1 MLELEKVDF
10 ELVINQLK
18 DRYIAFDSET
28 TGLNPKENRIIELG
42 AVLFENGKAVKKFN
56 TLVNAKVEVSSF
68 ISELTGINNKMLENE
83 PNEQVAYKML
93 KEFLDTAL
101 EGDIII
107 CGHNARFDMS
117 FLQETF
123 NRLNLTG
130 KIRYVDTLALS
141 RKYIKGLPNYKQGTV
156 ANYLNIKIAK
166 AHRAFDDA
174 YVCGQILSHI
184 INIEGM

>member
-10 ELVINQLK
+10 ELVKDELK
-18 DRYIAFDSET
+18 NTYIAFDSET

-56 TLVNAKVEVSSF
+56 TLVNAEVEVSSF
-68 ISELTGINNKMLENE
+68 ITELTGINNEMLENE
-83 PNEQVAYKML
+83 PKEQIAYEML
-93 KEFLDTAL
+93 KEFLNEAL
-101 EGDIII
+101 AGNIII

-123 NRLNLTG
+123 KRLNLTG

-141 RKYIKGLPNYKQGTV
+141 RKYLKGLPNYKQGTV
-156 ANYLNIKIAK
+156 ANHLNIKIAK
-166 AHRAFDDA
+166 AHRAYDDA
-174 YVCGQILSHI
+174 YVCGQILSYL
-184 INIEGM
+184 INK

>member
-10 ELVINQLK
+10 ELIKDQLK
-18 DRYIAFDSET
+18 KRYIAFDSET

-56 TLVNAKVEVSSF
+56 TLVNAKVEISSF
-68 ISELTGINNKMLENE
+68 ITELTGINNEMLKNE
-83 PNEQVAYKML
+83 PNEEVAYSML
-93 KEFLDTAL
+93 KEFFDTAL
-101 EGDIII
+101 QGDIII

-123 NRLNLTG
+123 NRLNLSG

-141 RKYIKGLPNYKQGTV
+141 RKYLKGLPNYKQGTV
-156 ANYLNIKIAK
+156 ADYLNIKITN
-166 AHRAFDDA
+166 AHRAYDDA
-174 YVCGQILSHI
+174 YVCGQILNYI
-184 INIEGM
+184 IKMAL